1 MRDQESSGA
10 RRGWAEAVIVGG
22 GVIGL
27 SIARALSMRG
37 AEHVTLIERAGLGRE
52 ASSAAAGMLAAQ
64 VEAESADA
72 FLELACASRDL
83 YPTFAAEL
91 LEETGINIEL
101 ERTGTLYLGFTEED
115 EVELERRYRWQKL
128 AGLAVEQLSVD
139 EVRRLEPWVS
149 PRARSALRF
158 PLDVQVENRRLVAAL
173 SAATERRGVRLMTG
187 TNVESLLVER
197 GRVTGVETSRGTISA
212 PVVILAAGA
221 WVSFI
226 QTVDAGGGAAGGQQA
241 SPRIEPVRGQMLC
254 FETNPRAL
262 RHVIYSPRGYVVP
275 RLDGRLLAG
284 STTEQAGFDKR
295 VTGGGIHAIT
305 KHAIEIAPLVKS
317 LPLMDAWAGL
327 RPRAAMDEWPVIGRS
342 ADVDGVYYA
351 TGHYRNGILLAPITG
366 AALADEIT
374 SGVRPILLE
383 AFAPDRI
390 HASVSASA

>member
-10 RRGWAEAVIVGG
+10 ATGWAEAVVVGG

-27 SIARALSMRG
+27 AIARALSIRG
-37 AEHVTLIERAGLGRE
+37 VKEVTLIERAGLGSE

-64 VEAESADA
+64 VEADSDDA
-72 FLELACASRDL
+72 FLKLACASRAL
-83 YPTFAAEL
+83 YPALAAEL

-101 ERTGTLYLGFTEED
+101 ERTGTLYLAFTEED
-115 EVELERRYRWQKL
+115 EAELERRYRWQRS
-128 AGLAVEQLSVD
+128 AGLVVEQLSAD
-139 EVRRLEPWVS
+139 EARKLEPAVS
-149 PRARSALRF
+149 PHARRALRF

-173 SAATERRGVRLMTG
+173 SVSVERRGVRLMTG

-197 GRVTGVETSRGTISA
+197 GRMTGVETSRGPISA
-212 PVVILAAGA
+212 PVVVIAAGA

-226 QTVDAGGGAAGGQQA
+226 QTAGTSGGQHMPLQ
-241 SPRIEPVRGQMLC
+241 IKPVRGQMLC
-254 FETNPRAL
+254 FEANTRPI

-305 KHAIEIAPLVKS
+305 KHAIEIAPLTRG

-327 RPRAAMDEWPVIGRS
+327 RPRAAFDEWPVLGRS
-342 ADVDGVYYA
+342 VDIDGLYYA

-366 AALADEIT
+366 ELIAEEIT
-374 SGVRPILLE
+374 NGARAPLLE
-383 AFAPDRI
+383 AFAPERF
-390 HASVSASA
+390 HARVVSG